1 MMKVDMIMV
10 GLVMLVLFSARVTN
24 KQTPTFWILLQVFIL
39 FLEISANMQD
49 SKHTKFKKYETLF
62 NIIWEIARSQLDL
75 DLSGSPFEAFPQS
88 SVNH

>member
-1 MMKVDMIMV
+1 MNVDMIMV

-24 KQTPTFWILLQVFIL
+24 IQAQKVWILLHFCFG